1 MINQIIFEK
10 LFFEKKIISDIKN
23 YSLTVGFKFKL
34 NT

>member
-10 LFFEKKIISDIKN
+10 LFFEKKNSDIKN
-23 YSLTVGFKFKL
+23 YSLTVGFKLKL